1 MSAPR
6 PTSTDAV
13 DSDGVLTGGVAA
25 DGGGSAD
32 VPPAGTAG
40 RRGSVGARLGCAVCR
55 LPGAAAAGGRSV
67 REGLEGLFW
76 QSIMNSANPA
86 DFEAYLRRFPNG
98 VFLGSPQTGVG
109 GLRRG
114 LG

>member
-13 DSDGVLTGGVAA
+13 DSDGVLAGGVAA

-55 LPGAAAAGGRSV
+55 LPAQQQPAGAQS
-67 REGLEGLFW
+67 EGLEGLFW

-86 DFEAYLRRFPNG
+86 DFEAYLRRFPG
-98 VFLGSPQTGVG
+98 
-109 GLRRG
+109 
-114 LG
+114 